1 MNEINTPY
9 SQSELTIFEISKFRF
24 KINYSFYILLLLLLN
39 DISLN
44 LGAFNNPQVLKQKES
59 KAFSNRELCL
69 VHLSIQSL
77 LLKIYKLWDIAIGI
91 LKSKLDRTVFDP
103 DIQIENYKILR
114 FNSYQCRGVTSYI
127 RSNIRYV
134 LNSFLPYEIKNM
146 ILNALIPHE
155 KWIVIWIT
163 YRPLKSI

>member
-39 DISLN
+39 DITLN

-69 VHLSIQSL
+69 VRLSIQSL
-77 LLKIYKLWDIAIGI
+77 LLKIYKL
-91 LKSKLDRTVFDP
+91 
-103 DIQIENYKILR
+103 
-114 FNSYQCRGVTSYI
+114 
-127 RSNIRYV
+127 
-134 LNSFLPYEIKNM
+134 
-146 ILNALIPHE
+146 
-155 KWIVIWIT
+155 
-163 YRPLKSI
+163 